1 MVFQVLW
8 KYSGEIQPLKFL
20 ARDTVSIGQH
30 ISTKAIDLHEGNNLF
45 NTYLQEKTM
54 LCYRYK
60 NVVIIF
66 VYFNYR

>member
-30 ISTKAIDLHEGNNLF
+30 ISTKAIGRMER
-45 NTYLQEKTM
+45 E
-54 LCYRYK
+54 
-60 NVVIIF
+60 
-66 VYFNYR
+66 VYFIVKYF